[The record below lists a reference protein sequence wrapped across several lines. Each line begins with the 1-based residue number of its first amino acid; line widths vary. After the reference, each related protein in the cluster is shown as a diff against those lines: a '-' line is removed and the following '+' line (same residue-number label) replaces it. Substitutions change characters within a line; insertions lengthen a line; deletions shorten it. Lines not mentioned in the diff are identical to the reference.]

1 MNNTLS
7 TLANAYLNNGTGA
20 IMLYYSMEDETT
32 GVVGS
37 GGEFTGVVMNVSP
50 SSTVGHTGLVID
62 ATGATEAEAGSRLE
76 TFFLNEKSGV
86 DLSFSSIKFDAF
98 LDEGFMSPDDFET
111 ETSFL
116 FSFEK
121 IKRKNGVLF
130 GNLNKE
136 TFDNGEVSFSYGKG
150 FNIGINDRNKL
161 FFQGIDSEV
170 GEYVLVAD
178 DLELANKN
186 ICSAT
191 VSPYRVSF
199 SVYNLADDN
208 FETTSLRTDSKL
220 ENLEYTGNFYI
231 GKSDHYIRQENNT
244 FSGYLDQ
251 FMMITG
257 VHGPSDLKSIA
268 SGFVATG
275 SPVSGVSYID
285 NVITGADISLIHPVG
300 ITGYQAVITGFQ
312 EGLLDTELIEFTL
325 IRNEFTPPTLEDGE
339 RFITGYTLPNN
350 SGVFTEET
358 SFLIPENNYTDTGD
372 DAHATLGLIDISN
385 IVTDFSLQS
394 SKTVKTTGIIPL
406 YDISGITGILINEP
420 TGYLKTFLSK
430 DFNRTGTVVEN
441 LIFREG
447 YAEQYKYDYLHY
459 LSHRI

>member
-7 TLANAYLNNGTGA
+7 NLANAYLDQGTGS

-32 GVVGS
+32 GVVGDA
-37 GGEFTGVVMNVSP
+37 GQFTGVMMNVSP

-62 ATGATEAEAGSRLE
+62 ATGATEAEAGSKLD

-86 DLSFSSIKFDAF
+86 DLSFSSIKFDSF
-98 LDEGFMSPDDFET
+98 VNEGFMAPEDFET
-111 ETSFL
+111 EISFL

-121 IKRKNGVLF
+121 RQRKNGIIF
-130 GNLNKE
+130 ANLNKE
-136 TFDNGEVSFSYGKG
+136 SFSNDQVSFNYGKG

-161 FFQGIDSEV
+161 FFQGIDSTI
-170 GEYVLVAD
+170 GEYVLVAE

-191 VSPYRVSF
+191 VSPYQVSF
-199 SVYNLADDN
+199 SLYNLSDDD
-208 FETTSLRTDSKL
+208 FENQTLRTDSKIQ
-220 ENLEYTGNFYI
+220 NLEYTGNFYL
-231 GKSDHYIRQENNT
+231 GKSDHYIREGNS

-257 VHGPSDLKSIA
+257 VHSPTDLKAVA

-275 SPVSGVSYID
+275 SPISGASYID
-285 NVITGADISLIHPVG
+285 SVITGSEVSLVNPVG
-300 ITGYQAVITGFQ
+300 ITGYQTFITGFQ
-312 EGLLDTELIEFTL
+312 EVLADSELIEFTL
-325 IRNEFTPPTLEDGE
+325 IQNEFTPLTLKDGD

-350 SGVFTEET
+350 SGAFIEET
-358 SFLIPENNYTDTGD
+358 SFLIPENNYTDTGN
-372 DAHATLGLIDISN
+372 DAHATLGLTDGSN

-394 SKTVKTTGIIPL
+394 SKIVKTTGILPL
-406 YDISGITGILINEP
+406 YGVSGVTGVLVGEP
-420 TGYLKTFLSK
+420 TGYVKTFLSA
-430 DFNRTGTVVEN
+430 DIIRTGTTIEN

-447 YAEQYKYDYLHY
+447 YSEQYKHDYLHY
-459 LSHRI
+459 LSTRI

>member
-7 TLANAYLNNGTGA
+7 TLANAYLDQGTGS

-37 GGEFTGVVMNVSP
+37 GGEFTGVVMNVPP

-62 ATGATEAEAGSRLE
+62 ATGATEAEAGSKLE

-98 LDEGFMSPDDFET
+98 ANEGFMSPDDLET
-111 ETSFL
+111 EISFL

-121 IKRKNGVLF
+121 TQRKNGVLF

-136 TFDNGEVSFSYGKG
+136 TFDNGEVSFNYGKG

-161 FFQGIDSEV
+161 FFQGIDSEI

-178 DLELANKN
+178 NLELANKN

-191 VSPYRVSF
+191 VSPFQVSF
-199 SVYNLADDN
+199 SLYNLADDD
-208 FETTSLRTDSKL
+208 FQTSFLRTDSKI
-220 ENLEYTGNFYI
+220 ENIEYTGNFYI
-231 GKSDHYIRQENNT
+231 GKSDHYIREGSS

-251 FMMITG
+251 FMIITG
-257 VHGPSDLKSIA
+257 FHGASDLKSLA

-275 SPVSGVSYID
+275 SLVSGASYID
-285 NVITGADISLIHPVG
+285 TVITGSEVTLVNPVG

-312 EGLLDTELIEFTL
+312 EVIVDSELIEFTL
-325 IRNEFTPPTLEDGE
+325 IQNEFTPLTLKDGDK
-339 RFITGYTLPNN
+339 FITGYTLPNN
-350 SGVFTEET
+350 SGAFVEET
-358 SFLIPENNYTDTGD
+358 AFLIPENNYTDTGN
-372 DAHATLGLIDISN
+372 DAHATLGLTDGSN
-385 IVTDFSLQS
+385 IVTDFTVQS
-394 SKTVKTTGIIPL
+394 SKIVKTTGTFPL
-406 YDISGITGILINEP
+406 YGVSGVTGFLVGEP
-420 TGYLKTFLSK
+420 TGYLKTFLTQ
-430 DFNRTGTVVEN
+430 DVLRTGSLIEN
-441 LIFREG
+441 LIFKEG
-447 YAEQYKYDYLHY
+447 YLEQYKHDYLHY
-459 LSHRI
+459 LSTRI

>member
-7 TLANAYLNNGTGA
+7 TLANAYLDQGTGS

-32 GVVGS
+32 GVVGT

-50 SSTVGHTGLVID
+50 SSTVGHTGLVIG
-62 ATGATEAEAGSRLE
+62 ATGATEAEAGSQLE

-111 ETSFL
+111 EICFL

-121 IKRKNGVLF
+121 INRKNGVLF

-136 TFDNGEVSFSYGKG
+136 TFSNDEVSFNYGKG

-161 FFQGIDSEV
+161 FFQGIDSTI

-191 VSPYRVSF
+191 VSPYQVAF
-199 SVYNLADDN
+199 SIYNLADDDLH
-208 FETTSLRTDSKL
+208 TSSLRTDSKI
-220 ENLEYTGNFYI
+220 ENIDYTGNFYI
-231 GKSDHYIRQENNT
+231 GKSDYYLRDGNT

-257 VHGPSDLKSIA
+257 VHGPSDLKALA
-268 SGFVATG
+268 SGFVTTG
-275 SPVSGVSYID
+275 SQLSGASYID
-285 NVITGADISLIHPVG
+285 TVITGSEVDLIYPVG
-300 ITGYQAVITGFQ
+300 ITGYQTTITGYQ
-312 EGLLDTELIEFTL
+312 EVLADTELIEFTL
-325 IRNEFTPPTLEDGE
+325 IVDEFTPSTVKDGD

-350 SGVFTEET
+350 SGAFLEET
-358 SFLIPENNYTDTGD
+358 SFLIPENNYTDTGN
-372 DAHATLGLIDISN
+372 DAHATLGL
-385 IVTDFSLQS
+385 TDGSSVVNQFFLQT
-394 SKTVKTTGIIPL
+394 SKIVKTTGVLPL
-406 YDISGITGILINEP
+406 YGVSGVTGLLVGEP
-420 TGYLKTFLSK
+420 TGYSKTFLSA
-430 DFNRTGTVVEN
+430 DIIRTGNLIEN
-441 LIFREG
+441 LVFKEG